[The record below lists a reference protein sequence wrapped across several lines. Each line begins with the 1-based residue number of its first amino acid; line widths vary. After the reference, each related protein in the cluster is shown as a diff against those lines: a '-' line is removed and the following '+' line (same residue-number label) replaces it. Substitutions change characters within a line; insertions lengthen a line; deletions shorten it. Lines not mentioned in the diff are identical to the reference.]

1 MFKRSVL
8 LYQTARV
15 HCQCEFTQSRKSY
28 TGLELVLGCRSKG
41 KQCKRFEG
49 ATRSG
54 SKVELQQSGGC
65 FKGRKECFNGSESEQ
80 KFVQAIQGSF
90 SQVFQEVGVSG
101 ARSLAQHGVVVLC
114 EEQWCIE
121 VRGKARG

>member
-1 MFKRSVL
+1 MQLAAVQKLS
-8 LYQTARV
+8 
-15 HCQCEFTQSRKSY
+15 C
-28 TGLELVLGCRSKG
+28 
-41 KQCKRFEG
+41 
-49 ATRSG
+49 
-54 SKVELQQSGGC
+54 SKVAGV